1 MSANFMATLGIAP
14 ALGRG
19 FIDGED
25 RPGHNHVAIISR
37 AFWQRRLGGRPD
49 VIGQPLTLDGTSY
62 AIVGVMP
69 AEVFFP
75 GDLEIAIPLAGEPGA
90 DRRYEHELVVYGR
103 LRRGVTFDQAEAEIK
118 SIAAVLYG
126 GYSDTDRG
134 WSAVIAPLAR
144 EIVGPAL
151 RTELFVLLG
160 AVGLLLLI
168 ACANLSNL
176 LLVRASSRAQELAI
190 RTALGAG
197 RWRVI
202 RPFVTESLT
211 ITVAGGFL
219 GVLLSHWAITLLR
232 SVTLPRAAEISVD
245 ARVLAAACGIT
256 LLVGCLAGIGPALT
270 ASQARPQEAL
280 KGRTPSSRPRSR
292 LRDTMVVA
300 QLALSLSLLI
310 GAAMLIR
317 SFWRLTQ
324 VHPGFATEHVLTIAM
339 RPARDKN
346 AVSFYERV
354 TVRIAALPQVAGVG
368 LISNLPLTDGDTSN
382 NVFPVGP
389 TVLAP
394 GQSIQSSWRLVDG
407 GYFDAMQI
415 PLLRGR
421 TFAGLPPDQATNSVV
436 LSASLARML
445 FGDQDAVGREIEQL
459 RGGGDRLTVIGVV
472 GDVRSARLGEPP
484 APVFYWSMHRFL
496 YGPMRMVVRTTGAID
511 PLAAA
516 IRRIAKE
523 VDSNVPLFRIKTMG
537 EYRTESLSRERLLA
551 GLLGGFSLTALGLAA
566 LGLYGVI
573 AFTVQQRRREIG
585 IRIAVGAQ
593 AGDIL
598 RLVLGQ
604 GFRLAAL
611 GTVLGLAGALAAAR
625 LLSAML
631 YEIGP
636 TDFSSYLIATAV
648 LALAAVGASLLPA
661 QRAVRVDPIIAL
673 RAE

>member
-1 MSANFMATLGIAP
+1 
-14 ALGRG
+14 
-19 FIDGED
+19 
-25 RPGHNHVAIISR
+25 
-37 AFWQRRLGGRPD
+37 
-49 VIGQPLTLDGTSY
+49 
-62 AIVGVMP
+62 
-69 AEVFFP
+69 
-75 GDLEIAIPLAGEPGA
+75 
-90 DRRYEHELVVYGR
+90 
-103 LRRGVTFDQAEAEIK
+103 
-118 SIAAVLYG
+118 
-126 GYSDTDRG
+126 
-134 WSAVIAPLAR
+134 
-144 EIVGPAL
+144 
-151 RTELFVLLG
+151 
-160 AVGLLLLI
+160 
-168 ACANLSNL
+168 
-176 LLVRASSRAQELAI
+176 
-190 RTALGAG
+190 
-197 RWRVI
+197 
-202 RPFVTESLT
+202 
-211 ITVAGGFL
+211 
-219 GVLLSHWAITLLR
+219 
-232 SVTLPRAAEISVD
+232 
-245 ARVLAAACGIT
+245 
-256 LLVGCLAGIGPALT
+256 
-270 ASQARPQEAL
+270 
-280 KGRTPSSRPRSR
+280 
-292 LRDTMVVA
+292 
-300 QLALSLSLLI
+300 
-310 GAAMLIR
+310 
-317 SFWRLTQ
+317 
-324 VHPGFATEHVLTIAM
+324 
-339 RPARDKN
+339 
-346 AVSFYERV
+346 
-354 TVRIAALPQVAGVG
+354 
-368 LISNLPLTDGDTSN
+368 
-382 NVFPVGP
+382 
-389 TVLAP
+389 
-394 GQSIQSSWRLVDG
+394 
-407 GYFDAMQI
+407 
-415 PLLRGR
+415 
-421 TFAGLPPDQATNSVV
+421 
-436 LSASLARML
+436 
-445 FGDQDAVGREIEQL
+445 
-459 RGGGDRLTVIGVV
+459 VIGVV